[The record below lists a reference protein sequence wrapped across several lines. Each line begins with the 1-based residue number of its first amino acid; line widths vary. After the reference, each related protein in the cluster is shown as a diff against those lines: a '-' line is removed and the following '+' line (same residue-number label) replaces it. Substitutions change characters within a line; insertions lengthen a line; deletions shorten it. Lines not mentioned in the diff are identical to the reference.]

1 MRQLGVRIVFII
13 LESENNLKSLFYE
26 IYSNI
31 KCFFQ
36 NIGQNAQYSVY

>member
-31 KCFFQ
+31 K
-36 NIGQNAQYSVY
+36 